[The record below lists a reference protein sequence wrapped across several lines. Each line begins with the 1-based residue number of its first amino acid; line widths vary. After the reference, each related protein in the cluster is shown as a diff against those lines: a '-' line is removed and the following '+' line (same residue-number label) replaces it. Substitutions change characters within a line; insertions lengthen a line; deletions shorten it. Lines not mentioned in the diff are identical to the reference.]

1 MRDAN
6 YTIQR
11 EKAYLAFQYSTNPD
25 QREEDLREVLTLI
38 EIMRMEVEMMIWGSK
53 RVNSD

>member
-25 QREEDLREVLTLI
+25 QRDDDL
-38 EIMRMEVEMMIWGSK
+38 GK
-53 RVNSD
+53 QAGK